1 MTALSVVIVNYNTR
15 EHLRACLDSLRR
27 VGSPEVLVVDNASSD
42 GSPEMVRSSYPWVT
56 LLANE
61 TNPGYGNGANLGIA
75 SCSSD
80 YVLLLNS
87 DTLLEAGTIDALRT
101 YLDRYPSV
109 AVVGPRLNNADGTL
123 QPSCYAFPTPL
134 HIFLQESSLG
144 RVIRFVPVLRERS
157 FQTWSHAAV
166 REVPWLLGA
175 ALAMRRAAFEEV
187 GGFDTSF
194 FMYYEEVDLCFRLH
208 QAGWQ
213 VHFAPVTRITHVGGA
228 STSQV
233 RAEMLVQWF
242 ASIRHFYQ
250 RHYSRVRLVTLI
262 LVVKAVVIGRLIRD
276 IVHLFITKD
285 PTERI
290 RLTESFTGWRRILL
304 GQTS

>member
-1 MTALSVVIVNYNTR
+1 MTNLSVVIVNYNTR
-15 EHLRACLDSLRR
+15 GHLRACLESLRQA
-27 VGSPEVLVVDNASSD
+27 GFSEVLVVDNASSD
-42 GSPEMVRSSYPWVT
+42 GSQEMVRSSFPWVT
-56 LLANE
+56 LLEND
-61 TNPGYGNGANLGIA
+61 TNPGYGSGANLGIA

-87 DTLLEAGTIDALRT
+87 DTVLEAGTTDALRT

-144 RVIRFVPVLRERS
+144 RFIRIIPVLREKS
-157 FQTWSHAAV
+157 LQTWSHATV

-175 ALAMRRAAFEEV
+175 ALGIRRVAFEEV

-242 ASIRHFYQ
+242 FAIRHFYQ
-250 RHYSRVRLVTLI
+250 QHYSRMRLATLV
-262 LVVKAVVIGRLIRD
+262 LVVKTVVFGRLIRD
-276 IVHLFITKD
+276 FVHLCITRN
-285 PTERI
+285 PTVRV

-304 GQTS
+304 GHTS